1 MKHKKRPKLPR
12 GLRWHS
18 ESQYIWFI
26 WYDAQG
32 KQHKKSA
39 ETTDPAKA
47 LLFKLRFLEQQEA
60 RRESGVE
67 APDLTNEPLARVAE
81 LYFDWKQAN
90 NSPETVARERR
101 MFNNVLKFF
110 GRQIPV
116 KYIRLPKIRQYQKER
131 RKQISSTMKQPV
143 SARTVNYEMQLLRGV
158 MAYAD
163 CWTDHL
169 AVRYEPLRE
178 VKSRAGKIGTTEQL
192 ISMIRTAM
200 ANEYWQVVMWCGAV
214 AAGTGCRGGELRK
227 LQLKDICFSE
237 GKIRI
242 IREIAKSRKER
253 QPRLMALAE
262 WGLRQ
267 LLVRAQALGATEPD
281 HYLLPLNVGRSRYRS
296 KRKNGDWDVN
306 QPMTSW
312 VKSWRKLTEACGM
325 KGFRFHDL
333 RHTFRTQGAEAGVP
347 LEVMMAQLGHMDR
360 ETSLEYVHIQQRALE
375 HAKQLIESEQA
386 EIFAATQGGLPSE
399 RLDGVGARVLNPAAD
414 HHSHIVP
421 EPHPNPQMGKQKTMP
436 KERLLAGQFSG
447 AINAPNPCRK

>member
-110 GRQIPV
+110 GRQVPV

-169 AVRYEPLRE
+169 AVRYRQL
-178 VKSRAGKIGTTEQL
+178 KSRRIVLKSHDAL
-192 ISMIRTAM
+192 CAF
-200 ANEYWQVVMWCGAV
+200 
-214 AAGTGCRGGELRK
+214 GGP
-227 LQLKDICFSE
+227 SE
-237 GKIRI
+237 
-242 IREIAKSRKER
+242 S
-253 QPRLMALAE
+253 LASE
-262 WGLRQ
+262 VHNTCC
-267 LLVRAQALGATEPD
+267 LLVSIQRL
-281 HYLLPLNVGRSRYRS
+281 RYQS
-296 KRKNGDWDVN
+296 KCDW
-306 QPMTSW
+306 
-312 VKSWRKLTEACGM
+312 
-325 KGFRFHDL
+325 
-333 RHTFRTQGAEAGVP
+333 
-347 LEVMMAQLGHMDR
+347 
-360 ETSLEYVHIQQRALE
+360 
-375 HAKQLIESEQA
+375 
-386 EIFAATQGGLPSE
+386 
-399 RLDGVGARVLNPAAD
+399 
-414 HHSHIVP
+414 
-421 EPHPNPQMGKQKTMP
+421 
-436 KERLLAGQFSG
+436 
-447 AINAPNPCRK
+447 

>member
-1 MKHKKRPKLPR
+1 
-12 GLRWHS
+12 
-18 ESQYIWFI
+18 
-26 WYDAQG
+26 
-32 KQHKKSA
+32 
-39 ETTDPAKA
+39 
-47 LLFKLRFLEQQEA
+47 
-60 RRESGVE
+60 
-67 APDLTNEPLARVAE
+67 
-81 LYFDWKQAN
+81 
-90 NSPETVARERR
+90 
-101 MFNNVLKFF
+101 
-110 GRQIPV
+110 
-116 KYIRLPKIRQYQKER
+116 
-131 RKQISSTMKQPV
+131 
-143 SARTVNYEMQLLRGV
+143 MQLLHGV

-169 AVRYEPLRE
+169 AVRYKPLRE

-312 VKSWRKLTEACGM
+312 VKSWRNLTEACGM
-325 KGFRFHDL
+325 KGFRL
-333 RHTFRTQGAEAGVP
+333 HTAAHLPNPRSRSRRALGSDDG
-347 LEVMMAQLGHMDR
+347 QLGHMDR

-436 KERLLAGQFSG
+436 KERLLARQFSA